1 MGCSTKKGGAR
12 KGKPK
17 GSRLAYDDTEAIKSD
32 RELKPIK
39 TRVRKTKKGIRKVPR
54 RKETTWVRMDKSGDW
69 KGDTMVSKGERI
81 DEGILRLI
89 QTHHRTD
96 NVIQAIE
103 RLILGKYK

>member
-1 MGCSTKKGGAR
+1 MGTKKGGAR

-17 GSRLAYDDTEAIKSD
+17 GSRLAYDDTEAIRSD

-39 TRVRKTKKGIRKVPR
+39 TRVRKTRKGIRKVPKPR
-54 RKETTWVRMDKSGDW
+54 GNEFWSQRDIIMASPDKGRSL
-69 KGDTMVSKGERI
+69 RI

-96 NVIQAIE
+96 KVIQAIE

>member
-1 MGCSTKKGGAR
+1 MGTKKGGAR

-39 TRVRKTKKGIRKVPR
+39 TRVRKKPDKRHGGIRVVPR
-54 RKETTWVRMDKSGDW
+54 EFKAE
-69 KGDTMVSKGERI
+69 EHRI

-89 QTHHRTD
+89 QTHHKSD
-96 NVIQAIE
+96 NIIQAIE